1 MGINDVE
8 NFDFMSKPSEE
19 TVSASINE
27 LELLGALKKKADET
41 INNYLNLTNQSA
53 NKKRLLSVKYELTD
67 IGKKM
72 AQFPLGINFNF
83 LFYQIN
89 IKFNLLKLD
98 PKLSRCIIAAE
109 KLNCLE
115 EILKIVSVMSVDS
128 IFHNVSNKQEQ
139 IANIKQKFVSS
150 DGDHLTLLNVYK
162 AFVSNK
168 NKKEW
173 CNENY
178 LDFKNLKLSVEI
190 YRQIKEVCLRNNIL
204 GTTNC
209 HSGTAN
215 IRTALIHGFFM
226 NAAEYFKENE
236 YKTITSRQIV
246 QIHPSSVLFSSKPS
260 CIIYNELVKTNK
272 TYLR

>member
-1 MGINDVE
+1 LYTENEYEDMQFSTVPEILRSNLSSVILQLVALGINDVE

-19 TVSASINE
+19 TIAASINE

-41 INNYLNLTNQSA
+41 ISNYLNSNDQNA
-53 NKKRLLSVKYELTD
+53 NKKRLLSVKYDLTD

-72 AQFPLGINFNF
+72 AQFP
-83 LFYQIN
+83 
-89 IKFNLLKLD
+89 LD

-109 KLNCLE
+109 KLKCLE

-128 IFHNVSNKQEQ
+128 IFHNVASKQEQ
-139 IANIKQKFVSS
+139 ITNIKQKFVSA

-173 CNENY
+173 CNENF

-190 YRQIKEVCLRNNIL
+190 YRQIKEV
-204 GTTNC
+204 
-209 HSGTAN
+209 
-215 IRTALIHGFFM
+215 
-226 NAAEYFKENE
+226 
-236 YKTITSRQIV
+236 
-246 QIHPSSVLFSSKPS
+246 
-260 CIIYNELVKTNK
+260 
-272 TYLR
+272 